1 LKIVVYSTIRDA
13 YKKVF
18 KPEGVDLIYKKG
30 DQRFYRLEWRNNI

>member
-18 KPEGVDLIYKKG
+18 KPEGVDLIFKMTPGGMIYTK
-30 DQRFYRLEWRNNI
+30 